1 MPWIQKHSSWLPKNT
16 PAARREQEAMYT
28 ITEVAR
34 IFKVSR
40 TTVYKWL
47 DFDDPE
53 EAVIH
58 PNDWFKIPTGH
69 IRIRRRA
76 VEKLMQESN
85 P

>member
-1 MPWIQKHSSWLPKNT
+1 MTWIQKQPHWLPKNT
-16 PAARREQEAMYT
+16 PAARRSQETLYT

-34 IFKVSR
+34 LFKVSR

-47 DFDDPE
+47 AFDDPE

-58 PNDWFKIPTGH
+58 PNDWLKIPTGH

-76 VEKLMQESN
+76 IEKLMQESN
-85 P
+85 F